1 MNIDNILMD
10 IKKEVEE
17 RIRDAEELTNS
28 EMDNFKSGYCS
39 GVKDST
45 IKIKEIIEQY
55 ERIERRKAI

>member
-1 MNIDNILMD
+1 MSIENILMD

-17 RIRDAEELTNS
+17 RIKDAEDLTKS

-45 IKIKEIIEQY
+45 IKIKEMIEQY
-55 ERIERRKAI
+55 EKMGRRKAI